1 MSELINSHYDESSM
15 VQSNYQNQY
24 FTTTKKR
31 TNAIG
36 TLYDKDQ
43 LPIEDSKEMSAS
55 AIPDNFC
62 SIDLTQRE
70 FLAHQ
75 SIINLDASK
84 EDIIQAKK
92 YAFAGKHDAA
102 LLPKQKSR
110 NAALP
115 QNYAQASVTGH
126 QIEIMVNDQEDV
138 QVLPSVRMGAQV

>member
-1 MSELINSHYDESSM
+1 
-15 VQSNYQNQY
+15 
-24 FTTTKKR
+24 
-31 TNAIG
+31 
-36 TLYDKDQ
+36 
-43 LPIEDSKEMSAS
+43 MSAS

-115 QNYAQASVTGH
+115 QNYA
-126 QIEIMVNDQEDV
+126 
-138 QVLPSVRMGAQV
+138 